1 MMWVV
6 TILQGTEI
14 KSGDYV
20 MIQTYFGNGKGKTT
34 AAVGSAVR
42 CAGCCNKVLFV
53 QFLKN
58 NDSAEFSILSK
69 IKDIDVLC
77 SDEHYELYDN
87 RNKDR
92 TPALTKAYTKL
103 LFEDTK
109 NKSDT
114 YQMIILDEILDA
126 VEYGYICED
135 DLLELLAEIK
145 PHSEIILTGHTLT
158 EGIADVSD
166 YVSEIK
172 EISHP
177 YTKGVSPREGIEF

>member
-6 TILQGTEI
+6 IIPHEMEI

-34 AAVGSAVR
+34 AAVGSTVR
-42 CAGCCNKVLFV
+42 CAGCRNKVLFV

-58 NDSAEFSILSK
+58 NDSAEFYVLNE
-69 IKDIDVLC
+69 IKGIDVLC

-92 TPALTKAYTKL
+92 TPALTKAYNKL

-109 NKSDT
+109 SKADN
-114 YQMIILDEILDA
+114 YQMIILDGILDA
-126 VEYGYICED
+126 VEYGYISED
-135 DLLELLAEIK
+135 NLLELLAELK
-145 PHSEIILTGHTLT
+145 AHSEIILTGHNLT
-158 EGIADVSD
+158 EKIADESD
-166 YVSEIK
+166 YISEIK

>member
-1 MMWVV
+1 MMWAVI
-6 TILQGTEI
+6 ILQETEN

-20 MIQTYFGNGKGKTT
+20 MVQTYFGNGKGKTT

-42 CAGCCNKVLFV
+42 CAGCGNKVLFV

-58 NDSAEFSILSK
+58 NDSAEFNVLSE
-69 IKDIDVLC
+69 IEGIDVLC

-92 TPALTKAYTKL
+92 TPALAKAYNKL

-109 NKSDT
+109 NKAYT
-114 YQMIILDEILDA
+114 YQMIVLDEILDA
-126 VEYGYICED
+126 LEYGYIDENELVT
-135 DLLELLAEIK
+135 LLTELKA
-145 PHSEIILTGHTLT
+145 HSEIILTGHNLA
-158 EGIADVSD
+158 EKIANISD
-166 YVSEIK
+166 YIYEIK

-177 YTKGVSPREGIEF
+177 YTKGVSTREGIEF

>member
-1 MMWVV
+1 MTWVV

-42 CAGCCNKVLFV
+42 CAGCRNKVLFV

-109 NKSDT
+109 NKADN

-126 VEYGYICED
+126 VEYSYISED
-135 DLLELLAEIK
+135 NLLELLAALK
-145 PHSEIILTGHTLT
+145 AHSEIILTGHNLT
-158 EGIADVSD
+158 EKIADVSD
-166 YVSEIK
+166 YISEIK

>member
-1 MMWVV
+1 MWVV
-6 TILQGTEI
+6 IIPHEMEI

-34 AAVGSAVR
+34 AAVGSTVR
-42 CAGCCNKVLFV
+42 CAGCRNKVLFV

-58 NDSAEFSILSK
+58 NDSAEFNVLSE
-69 IKDIDVLC
+69 IEGIDVLC

-92 TPALTKAYTKL
+92 TPALTKAYNKL

-109 NKSDT
+109 NKADN

-126 VEYGYICED
+126 VEYGYISED
-135 DLLELLAEIK
+135 NLLELLAELK
-145 PHSEIILTGHTLT
+145 AHSEIILTGHNLT
-158 EGIADVSD
+158 EKIADESD
-166 YVSEIK
+166 YISEIK
-172 EISHP
+172 EINHP

>member
-6 TILQGTEI
+6 IIPHEMEI

-34 AAVGSAVR
+34 AAVGSTVR
-42 CAGCCNKVLFV
+42 CAGCRNKVLFV
-53 QFLKN
+53 QLLKN
-58 NDSAEFSILSK
+58 NDSAEFYVLNE
-69 IKDIDVLC
+69 IKGIDVLC

-92 TPALTKAYTKL
+92 TPALTKAYNKL

-109 NKSDT
+109 NKADN

-126 VEYGYICED
+126 IEYGYIDENN
-135 DLLELLAEIK
+135 LLELLAELK
-145 PHSEIILTGHTLT
+145 AHSEIILTGHTLT
-158 EGIADVSD
+158 ERIADESD
-166 YVSEIK
+166 YISEIK

-177 YTKGVSPREGIEF
+177 YTKSVSPREGIEF

>member
-1 MMWVV
+1 MWVV

-14 KSGDYV
+14 KLGDYV

-42 CAGCCNKVLFV
+42 CAGCRNKVLFV

-58 NDSAEFSILSK
+58 NDSAEFNVLSE
-69 IKDIDVLC
+69 IKGIDVLY
-77 SDEHYELYDN
+77 SNEYYELYDN
-87 RNKDR
+87 LNKDC
-92 TPALTKAYTKL
+92 TPALTKAYNKL
-103 LFEDTK
+103 LFEDA
-109 NKSDT
+109 KSKADS

-126 VEYGYICED
+126 IEYGYIDENN
-135 DLLELLAEIK
+135 LLELLSEIK
-145 PHSEIILTGHTLT
+145 VHSEIILTGHTLT
-158 EGIADVSD
+158 EKIADVSD
-166 YVSEIK
+166 YISEIK

>member
-1 MMWVV
+1 MLADTM
-6 TILQGTEI
+6 LQAETDVRRIE
-14 KSGDYV
+14 

-42 CAGCCNKVLFV
+42 CAGCRNKVLFV

-58 NDSAEFSILSK
+58 NDSAEFKVLEK
-69 IKDIDVLC
+69 IECIDVLC

-87 RNKDR
+87 RNKER
-92 TPALTKAYTKL
+92 TPVLVKAYNKL
-103 LFEDTK
+103 LFEDAK
-109 NKSDT
+109 NKSSS
-114 YQMIILDEILDA
+114 YQMIVLDEILDA
-126 VEYGYICED
+126 VEYGYVDENN
-135 DLLELLAEIK
+135 LLELLAEIK
-145 PHSEIILTGHTLT
+145 AHSEIILTGHTLT

-166 YVSEIK
+166 YISEIK